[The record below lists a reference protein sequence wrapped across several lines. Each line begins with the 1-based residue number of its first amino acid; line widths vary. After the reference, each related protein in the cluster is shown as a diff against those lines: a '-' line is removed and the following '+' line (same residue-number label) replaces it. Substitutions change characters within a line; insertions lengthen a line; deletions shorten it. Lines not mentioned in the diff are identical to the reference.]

1 MDKDKLYNEAM
12 DDLNNDK
19 YDEALKKY
27 ISLFNSNFDDRS
39 VFYYILNCIE
49 LCKEED
55 IRDAIENI
63 KLDNTNPD
71 SLFIKSYALNSV
83 EEYEDA
89 VKYIEDA
96 IQLNPNNFHYHL
108 LKMTEY
114 VDLGKVEESES
125 YLEGMMETNQIV
137 FVKILLFNMFIDS
150 VDEDFEGDLFEI
162 IEYIDNFEDEYIE
175 DFINKQG
182 GIEGLLNQLESGNLQ
197 VELDEEGEINL
208 DGDNVIHIDP
218 EDVDE
223 NGNITLKL
231 DDNID
236 IEVEEGS
243 GIEHDEEGNLVINVN
258 DDIEEGEEELEIS
271 FPYQFI
277 DENEVEELNMEE
289 IQEALT
295 IAHSQFR
302 YNEDHSDYI
311 LSQES
316 EECIYNS
323 DEEIIEVIE
332 NYIKNTVVYINDFI
346 SKIKDKDMADFLR
359 KNIELI
365 ENRKFDEAL
374 DNTNDYF
381 LKNPDDKNIMI
392 FKGFL
397 YHLNF
402 LSIDAL
408 YIINQIKDNENIYE
422 CMLIKALACEAL
434 NRDLSYYC
442 FEKVLE
448 MDDNDERIW
457 VEYIIYAL
465 NKEDMAKV
473 EQLASKCKAKFPDFE
488 MGIEEE

>member
-1 MDKDKLYNEAM
+1 MDNDKLYDEAIN
-12 DDLNNDK
+12 DYDNNNF
-19 YDEALKKY
+19 DEALKKF
-27 ISLFNSNFDDRS
+27 ITLFNSDYDDKS
-39 VFYYILNCIE
+39 VFYHILNCIE
-49 LCKEED
+49 SNDEEQIKE
-55 IRDAIENI
+55 AIENI
-63 KLDNTNPD
+63 KLDDNNPD
-71 SLFIKSYALNSV
+71 SFFIKSYALNSV
-83 EEYEDA
+83 EEYEEA

-96 IQLNPNNFHYHL
+96 IQLNPNNFHYHI

-114 VDLGKVEESES
+114 VDLGKVEESEK
-125 YLEGMMETNQIV
+125 YLEEMMETNQKV
-137 FVKILLFNMFIDS
+137 FVKILLFNMFIAS
-150 VDEDFEGDLFEI
+150 ADEDFEGDLFEI
-162 IEYIDNFEDEYIE
+162 IEYIDNFEDEDIE
-175 DFINKQG
+175 DFLNNHG
-182 GIEGLLNQLESGNLQ
+182 GIEGLLNELDPENLQ
-197 VELDEEGEINL
+197 AEFDEDGEIIL
-208 DGDNVIHIDP
+208 DKDNVIEINP
-218 EDVDE
+218 EDIDE

-231 DDNID
+231 DDID

-243 GIEHDEEGNLVINVN
+243 GIERDEEGNLVINVN

-277 DENEVEELNMEE
+277 DEEEVEELSMEE

-332 NYIKNTVVYINDFI
+332 NYIKNTLVYVNDFI
-346 SKIKDKDMADFLR
+346 SKIEDKDMADFLR

-381 LKNPDDKNIMI
+381 LKNPDNKNIMI

-465 NKEDMAKV
+465 NKEDMPKV